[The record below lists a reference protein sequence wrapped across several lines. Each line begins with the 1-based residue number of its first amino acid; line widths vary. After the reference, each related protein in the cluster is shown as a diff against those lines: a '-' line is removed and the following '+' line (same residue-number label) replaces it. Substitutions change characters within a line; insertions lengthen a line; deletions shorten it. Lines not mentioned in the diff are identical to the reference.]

1 MEVATSNAAAQSST
15 EENLAYPLNYS
26 TANNGTETGKIDPTM
41 TEPDQKKMVLKCK
54 ACGND
59 FQSTFSVREFS
70 MLSQEQYEAGTLH
83 LCPDCGNLSIYKMK
97 DYREPK

>member
-1 MEVATSNAAAQSST
+1 MEITTTNATNELST
-15 EENLAYPLNYS
+15 DANLAYPLNYPITS
-26 TANNGTETGKIDPTM
+26 HENETGKMDSVM
-41 TEPDQKKMVLKCK
+41 TEPEQKKMVLKCK

-70 MLSQEQYEAGTLH
+70 MLSQEQFEAGTLH